1 MHKGSRRQVCEE
13 RAVSPLS
20 PGHRAGACWDE
31 VGVHRPLSGTAG
43 RRGAPLHTPPVPKR
57 GFRKVVL
64 SYRYE
69 CQAVTV
75 FWPRPISS
83 WQTSPVTTVT
93 RVSRLFA
100 YLEVYFSC
108 HLAEFLQSPS
118 YSPRFTGQAYNRTT
132 SQMDEGDQGLN
143 SVMFGPP
150 AASQRRGPGHPSRVV
165 KSVLCVAVTPRMPE
179 VTCCT

>member
-13 RAVSPLS
+13 HAVNPSVPWTWGRCMLGRGRGS
-20 PGHRAGACWDE
+20 
-31 VGVHRPLSGTAG
+31 RPLSGTAG

-75 FWPRPISS
+75 FWPRPIIS
-83 WQTSPVTTVT
+83 WKTSPVTTVT

-118 YSPRFTGQAYNRTT
+118 YYPRFTGQAYNRTT